1 MMQKV
6 DMASAMHGMPSRV
19 LVVVT
24 LATVTANTAPVY
36 RLVTKKFLTKKTP
49 KFFGVFLYNYYF
61 LQIRNVLLRVLTA

>member
-49 KFFGVFLYNYYF
+49 KFFGVFYIITIFHKLGMCF
-61 LQIRNVLLRVLTA
+61 CAF